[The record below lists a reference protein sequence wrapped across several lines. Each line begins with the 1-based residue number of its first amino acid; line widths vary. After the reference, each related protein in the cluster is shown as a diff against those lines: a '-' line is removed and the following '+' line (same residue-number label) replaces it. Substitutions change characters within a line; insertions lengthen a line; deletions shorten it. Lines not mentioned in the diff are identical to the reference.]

1 VRRLQ
6 LVAGVFVVVGAMV
19 LVACGGGDDDSTA
32 TKSTS
37 NSESTTAKSS
47 ASGDAAPGVS
57 ANSIK
62 VVVSLV
68 DFECIKDFVDDVRLD
83 QEKIYGAYFKDIND
97 AGGINGRKIEPVYK
111 TYCPIPGAQPSS
123 LGICTSAAEDENA
136 FAVMGVFVDFTGD
149 AQLCVTR
156 DQHRVLITHGLT
168 QQWIDEAPP
177 GLLLSPDITAERRLN
192 VIMSLLGNEK
202 TLKGKTVAVLAAD
215 DNKDRIKSTVEPELK
230 KLKVARGS
238 DAVLAITG
246 TDTTAAQAQLDSF
259 IEKWKSE
266 DVNSLIILGETASA
280 KQFVQKIKDEM
291 PDMQLITDTTT
302 VLGQGQDLVRAGE
315 ADNPYN
321 GIITAEGETGAIHS
335 KGENFKRCNAIYK
348 KYIGSDVPGP
358 NEVVKAPNGKRNDIY
373 GAVSD
378 ACAEVTMFLDIA
390 TKAGATLN
398 DDTWTAAVDAMGKM
412 RIASSKYAS
421 LHKGKY
427 DADDT
432 YGLVAFDPTI
442 PKDGDWKAVTP
453 VRDVGDLN

>member
-1 VRRLQ
+1 VRRM
-6 LVAGVFVVVGAMV
+6 LVLAVVGAM
-19 LVACGGGDDDSTA
+19 LLAACGGDDDDSTA
-32 TKSTS
+32 TKSTAS
-37 NSESTTAKSS
+37 SESTTAKTSD
-47 ASGDAAPGVS
+47 AGGAAPGVT
-57 ANSIK
+57 ADSIK

-68 DFECIKDFVDDVRLD
+68 DFECIKDFVDDVRID
-83 QEKIYGAYFKDIND
+83 QDKIYGAYFKDIND
-97 AGGINGRKIEPVYK
+97 SGGINGRKIEPVFK

-123 LGICTSAAEDENA
+123 LGICTSAAEDDNA

-168 QQWIDEAPP
+168 QPWIDEAPP

-192 VIMSLLGNEK
+192 VIMSLLGNEG

-215 DNKDRIKSTVEPELK
+215 DNKGRIKSTVEPELK

-238 DAVLAITG
+238 DAVLAISG

-266 DVNSLIILGETASA
+266 NVDSLIILGETASA

-291 PDMQLITDTTT
+291 PDVQLIADTTT
-302 VLGQGQDLVRAGE
+302 VLGQGQDLVRAGQ
-315 ADNPYN
+315 ADNPYD
-321 GIITAEGETGAIHS
+321 GIISAEGETGAIHS

-348 KYIGSDVPGP
+348 KYIGTDVPGP
-358 NEVVKAPNGKRNDIY
+358 NEIVKAPNGKRNDIY

-398 DDTWTAAVDAMGKM
+398 NDTWTAAVNAMGKM
-412 RIASSKYAS
+412 RIASSRYAS

-432 YGLVAFDPTI
+432 YGLVAFDPKV

-453 VRDVGDLN
+453 VRDVGSLN